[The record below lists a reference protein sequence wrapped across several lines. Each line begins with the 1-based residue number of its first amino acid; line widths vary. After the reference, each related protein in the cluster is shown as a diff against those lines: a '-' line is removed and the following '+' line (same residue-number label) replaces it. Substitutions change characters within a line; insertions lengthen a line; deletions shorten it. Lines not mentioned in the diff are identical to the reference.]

1 MSAKWLKGIVA
12 DNITRYLRSS
22 TVRMDIMIT
31 FDENGVSSHPNH
43 IGVYEGCCEVF
54 LQNQFG
60 LT

>member
-22 TVRMDIMIT
+22 TVRIDIMIT
-31 FDENGVSSHPNH
+31 FDEDGVSSHPNH

-54 LQNQFG
+54 LQN
-60 LT
+60 